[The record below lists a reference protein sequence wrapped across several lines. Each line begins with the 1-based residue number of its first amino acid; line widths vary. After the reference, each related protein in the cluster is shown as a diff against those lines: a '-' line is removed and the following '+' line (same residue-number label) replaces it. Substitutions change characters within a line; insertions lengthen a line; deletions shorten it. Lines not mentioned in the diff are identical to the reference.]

1 MVRRFTLFKCGRC
14 SIEVLTAAGP
24 RTRGHAPARGG
35 HMGVA
40 KVSEIS
46 ATSSKSFED
55 AIQQGLARASKTL
68 RHIRSAWIKEQ
79 TVRCNEGKISEY
91 QVNMM
96 VTFVLDD

>member
-1 MVRRFTLFKCGRC
+1 M
-14 SIEVLTAAGP
+14 S
-24 RTRGHAPARGG
+24 
-35 HMGVA
+35 VA

-55 AIQQGLARASKTL
+55 AIQEGLARASKTL
-68 RHIRSAWIKEQ
+68 RHIRGAWVKEQ
-79 TVRCNEGKISEY
+79 HVRCDNGKINEY

>member
-1 MVRRFTLFKCGRC
+1 M
-14 SIEVLTAAGP
+14 S
-24 RTRGHAPARGG
+24 
-35 HMGVA
+35 VA

-46 ATSSKSFED
+46 ATSTKSFED

-79 TVRCNEGKISEY
+79 QVRWDEGRISEY

-96 VTFVLDD
+96 VTFIIDD